1 MLAVHDV
8 TLHRLVSGSRRFERY
23 VPWYARCKQS
33 SNFLLGL
40 YERVPS
46 KRLKPVTQRYSHTQE
61 HLNPQLH
68 GRESLTSRMVLY
80 LYTVNQLVFVMDMG

>member
-1 MLAVHDV
+1 MLAVDDV
-8 TLHRLVSGSRRFERY
+8 TMYRLVRGSRRFERY

-40 YERVPS
+40 YERVSS
-46 KRLKPVTQRYSHTQE
+46 KRLKPVNQRYSHTQE

-68 GRESLTSRMVLY
+68 SCESLTPRMVLY
-80 LYTVNQLVFVMDMG
+80 LYTVNQLVFVMDTG